1 MSKHHFNNTK
11 VANLEPS
18 DFSGKTLTVK
28 GQKMHGIALVF
39 VWASYCGHCINSV
52 PTVSTLASSFNK
64 NILDHNSITI
74 MAVQGDSKDQSD
86 KDTLAKLQ
94 NLTRIQGY
102 PTILI
107 FKNGEFLHVYN
118 GDRSLDTIKS
128 YLTRL

>member
-1 MSKHHFNNTK
+1 MSEHKFNNTK
-11 VANLEPS
+11 VLNLEPS
-18 DFSGKTLTVK
+18 DFSGKTLTIK
-28 GQKMHGIALVF
+28 GQKMRGIALVF

-52 PTVSTLASSFNK
+52 PTVTTLASSFNK
-64 NILDHNSITI
+64 NILDNNSITI

-86 KDTLAKLQ
+86 KETLAKLHT
-94 NLTRIQGY
+94 LTHIQGY

-107 FKNGEFLHVYN
+107 FKNGEFLKVYN

>member
-1 MSKHHFNNTK
+1 
-11 VANLEPS
+11 
-18 DFSGKTLTVK
+18 
-28 GQKMHGIALVF
+28 VF

>member
-1 MSKHHFNNTK
+1 MSDHKFNNTK
-11 VANLEPS
+11 VLNLEPS

-28 GQKMHGIALVF
+28 GQKMRGIALVF